1 MREEQGTAFH
11 FPYPD
16 NLKRQ
21 NFEIIINPYMWCK
34 ICFGGLFNPFRNTT
48 LCKILTVGT
57 PILNKTFESNMQF
70 GSEVGLAHFY
80 VRFAVN
86 LIKLNYFLSLFHVLL
101 SLAHAVIQVSAALS
115 ALSQ

>member
-16 NLKRQ
+16 DLKRQ

-48 LCKILTVGT
+48 LCKMLTVGT

-86 LIKLNYFLSLFHVLL
+86 LI
-101 SLAHAVIQVSAALS
+101 
-115 ALSQ
+115 